1 MTKQTI
7 HQRVQM
13 LIDASGAAVQAVSRA
28 AGMDKETLRKFLAN
42 PQQRPS
48 TRLIEGLVGLFNV
61 DAAWLLN
68 GRIPVQETERAA
80 FEQAILGEAKK
91 AYLRSSSQTV
101 EDLVSG
107 LGDEPSVFLPRSDAT
122 PATQA
127 PPLPSR
133 NGMPLDVPV
142 MGTAAGSLA
151 RGAFQLEGGVV
162 DYVRRPP
169 ALIGA
174 RDIYALYVEGSSM
187 EPQYF
192 PGDLIYVNPHKP
204 PRIGD
209 IVVVQCRNGEH
220 TPEEASLG
228 IYRKRTEK
236 AVTIGKR
243 NPVAEIDLSRDHVKD
258 IHRVLT
264 MNELFGV

>member
-1 MTKQTI
+1 MSTDNAEQIRHALLERIDQRLKALNMT
-7 HQRVQM
+7 R
-13 LIDASGAAVQAVSRA
+13 RA
-28 AGMDKETLRKFLAN
+28 AEIKAFGKPDAIRNWSRKDKNVLPRMDTLAVLAPVLET
-42 PQQRPS
+42 
-48 TRLIEGLVGLFNV
+48 T
-61 DAAWLLN
+61 AAWLMY
-68 GRIPVQETERAA
+68 GVDTPTIT
-80 FEQAILGEAKK
+80 G
-91 AYLRSSSQTV
+91 
-101 EDLVSG
+101 
-107 LGDEPSVFLPRSDAT
+107 DAT
-122 PATQA
+122 PATQV
-127 PPLPSR
+127 PPLPGR
-133 NGMPLDVPV
+133 NTMPLDVPV

-236 AVTIGKR
+236 TVTIGKR
-243 NPVAEIDLSRDHVKD
+243 NPVAEIDLARDHVKD

-264 MNELFGV
+264 TNELFGV

>member
-1 MTKQTI
+1 MIRTMDKTLIDRMNHLLQKSGKTA
-7 HQRVQM
+7 QRVSIEATGAKDTVRKI
-13 LIDASGAAVQAVSRA
+13 LDGTTKNPRIDTLYKIARALETTPQFLMGETDETGAPLA
-28 AGMDKETLRKFLAN
+28 AKLDGA
-42 PQQRPS
+42 
-48 TRLIEGLVGLFNV
+48 G
-61 DAAWLLN
+61 
-68 GRIPVQETERAA
+68 PV
-80 FEQAILGEAKK
+80 
-91 AYLRSSSQTV
+91 
-101 EDLVSG
+101 
-107 LGDEPSVFLPRSDAT
+107 
-122 PATQA
+122 A
-127 PPLPSR
+127 PPLPDR
-133 NGMPLDVPV
+133 NAMPLDVPV

-169 ALIGA
+169 ALVGA
-174 RDIYALYVEGSSM
+174 RGIYALYVEGSSM

-243 NPVAEIDLSRDHVKD
+243 NPVAEIELARDHVKD

-264 MNELFGV
+264 TNELFGV

>member
-1 MTKQTI
+1 MSTDNAEQIRHALLERIDQRLKALNMT
-7 HQRVQM
+7 R
-13 LIDASGAAVQAVSRA
+13 RA
-28 AGMDKETLRKFLAN
+28 AEIKAFGKPDAIRNWSRKDKNVLPRMDTLAVLAPVLET
-42 PQQRPS
+42 
-48 TRLIEGLVGLFNV
+48 T
-61 DAAWLLN
+61 AAWLMYGVDTPTLT
-68 GRIPVQETERAA
+68 G
-80 FEQAILGEAKK
+80 
-91 AYLRSSSQTV
+91 
-101 EDLVSG
+101 
-107 LGDEPSVFLPRSDAT
+107 DAT
-122 PATQA
+122 PAVQA
-127 PPLPSR
+127 PPLPAR
-133 NGMPLDVPV
+133 NTMPLDVPV

-228 IYRKRTEK
+228 IYRKRTER
-236 AVTIGKR
+236 AITIGKR
-243 NPVAEIDLSRDHVKD
+243 NPVAEIDLSRDHVKE

-264 MNELFGV
+264 TNELFGV